1 MSGFVDEC
9 QLNVRGGDGGAGC
22 VSFRREGPVV
32 LGGPNGGDGGKGGD
46 VWLVADHNVAS
57 LLAFRDHPHRRAAN
71 GAHGKG
77 KDMHGRRGEDLIVR
91 VPEGTVARDLY
102 SGEVLADLVHHG
114 DRWLAAAGGRGGRG
128 NAKFLSNRRRAPSFA
143 EQGEHGE
150 ERWIKL
156 ELKLMADVALVGMPN
171 AGKSTLISR
180 ISAAKP
186 KVADYPFTTLEPHLG
201 VVRLDETTEFVVA
214 DIPGLIEGAAEGR
227 GLGHRFLR
235 HVERARVLCFLLDL
249 ASMDAVSPDEQL
261 EILTNELREYQPELL
276 ERPQLVVGTKSDA
289 ADAEVLAGWVHPVIS
304 AVTGA
309 GVSDLVGRMASL
321 VHEARQAE
329 PVQEGMVLI
338 RPEPEGVWVERLG
351 DNEFR
356 VHGRA
361 AERVV
366 ALNDVTTHEALAY
379 IDDRLKRLGVPRLLS
394 RAGAQ
399 EGDVVWIA
407 GFSFDYVPEL

>member
-1 MSGFVDEC
+1 
-9 QLNVRGGDGGAGC
+9 
-22 VSFRREGPVV
+22 
-32 LGGPNGGDGGKGGD
+32 
-46 VWLVADHNVAS
+46 
-57 LLAFRDHPHRRAAN
+57 
-71 GAHGKG
+71 
-77 KDMHGRRGEDLIVR
+77 
-91 VPEGTVARDLY
+91 
-102 SGEVLADLVHHG
+102 
-114 DRWLAAAGGRGGRG
+114 
-128 NAKFLSNRRRAPSFA
+128 
-143 EQGEHGE
+143 
-150 ERWIKL
+150 
-156 ELKLMADVALVGMPN
+156 
-171 AGKSTLISR
+171 LISR

-289 ADAEVLAGWVHPVIS
+289 ADAEVLAGWAHPVIS